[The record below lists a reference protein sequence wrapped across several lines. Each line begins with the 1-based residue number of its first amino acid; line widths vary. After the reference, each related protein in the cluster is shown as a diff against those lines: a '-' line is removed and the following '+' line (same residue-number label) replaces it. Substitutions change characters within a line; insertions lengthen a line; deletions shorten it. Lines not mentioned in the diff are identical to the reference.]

1 MTGRV
6 SPMYMYKCML
16 DHPNPVIDCVWRL
29 SYSAMFVTCFLFVV
43 NIIYILSR
51 LMVERLQ

>member
-16 DHPNPVIDCVWRL
+16 GHRVIDCVWRF